1 MSVVRRPS
9 SSAGEHRSVGFGAP
23 LASLSENV
31 PARPHTSE
39 VRRIPRDVRE
49 RSRPARLVSS
59 PPLMSATAPDT
70 PPSLATRNSRACRA
84 RPFPSQESRKPI
96 GTLSHVSRLK
106 ESRAAARERRVAD
119 YLTPPEAAPPG
130 MTTGTVFRPP
140 PPRVGP
146 GPGFARARGSAPGPE
161 IFDARETFERER
173 ADARGDAR
181 VEGYGSGPNPLP
193 EGYGLEPNPS
203 PRLRRRTPQ
212 PRPRPGPVV
221 GATRPTPRREAAL
234 RVWEIPRRATPQS
247 HRRDGRSTRRRGDG
261 ERRER
266 LDERRER
273 LDKRLDE
280 RVFFASDHRA
290 SSFASDPLHAPSR
303 PSPPA
308 HLVPVSE
315 VAALVAAAIAGEPPR
330 LLGTAKGAAA
340 AALASVSE
348 TVRRAV
354 TDARREGA
362 GMGASEARLALQR
375 SSAKAERAARAAV
388 EAAEETARA
397 AEEKRRTAEERRRAA
412 EEALAAKS
420 RGFGKRM
427 DETKEALSERCRAL
441 KARADAAVNETAA
454 TRAELK
460 RERERAEAAAK
471 AAAEATYKE
480 NLAKARAEANRLREE
495 ANRLREDARRDAS
508 NAASERRRAD
518 VERANVVDAFEESRR
533 HAAES
538 FACLREE
545 ATRAA
550 ADAASDAAEMRREF
564 DETRKMLSEASS
576 AVAARHRAQLRAG
589 LRREAALRERLA
601 NVEKEFREKER
612 EEEREKEREKEQE
625 KEREEVE
632 KALEEELARRTAAEA
647 KFAKYDDSL
656 VVARRER
663 DDARRE
669 RDAAS
674 EVTSTLRM
682 ELACASS
689 ATKAA
694 EAEAAAAWRAAA
706 EAEADVE
713 AAAERRARALAET
726 IRSTRRR
733 YFADGRGAPRDW
745 TSKVWW
751 RRCSTS
757 NEETPTPS
765 PRRREKGARTTT
777 RDGNF
782 ARWKSAS
789 S

>member
-1 MSVVRRPS
+1 M
-9 SSAGEHRSVGFGAP
+9 
-23 LASLSENV
+23 
-31 PARPHTSE
+31 
-39 VRRIPRDVRE
+39 
-49 RSRPARLVSS
+49 
-59 PPLMSATAPDT
+59 
-70 PPSLATRNSRACRA
+70 
-84 RPFPSQESRKPI
+84 
-96 GTLSHVSRLK
+96 
-106 ESRAAARERRVAD
+106 
-119 YLTPPEAAPPG
+119 
-130 MTTGTVFRPP
+130 
-140 PPRVGP
+140 
-146 GPGFARARGSAPGPE
+146 
-161 IFDARETFERER
+161 
-173 ADARGDAR
+173 
-181 VEGYGSGPNPLP
+181 EGYGSDRTRSRRG
-193 EGYGLEPNPS
+193 GLEPNPS
-203 PRLRRRTPQ
+203 PEARETYAPAPAPAPAPSSARLDP
-212 PRPRPGPVV
+212 PRDAKPLSAFGKSPV
-221 GATRPTPRREAAL
+221 APPPSLIAAMD
-234 RVWEIPRRATPQS
+234 A
-247 HRRDGRSTRRRGDG
+247 RRDAAVTANDANVSTNG
-261 ERRER
+261 
-266 LDERRER
+266 ER

-550 ADAASDAAEMRREF
+550 ADAAASDAAEMRREF

-713 AAAERRARALAET
+713 AAAGDARARGDDSIDAAEIFRGWTRGRRATGRRRFGGGAARLQRRDADALAEAT
-726 IRSTRRR
+726 REGGADDDARRELRALEECVLVTLSNANVTRDAGSDAGPEPCESRRR
-733 YFADGRGAPRDW
+733 
-745 TSKVWW
+745 
-751 RRCSTS
+751 
-757 NEETPTPS
+757 
-765 PRRREKGARTTT
+765 RRR
-777 RDGNF
+777 RDGH
-782 ARWKSAS
+782 AAAS
-789 S
+789 RERIRRNSR

>member
-1 MSVVRRPS
+1 
-9 SSAGEHRSVGFGAP
+9 
-23 LASLSENV
+23 
-31 PARPHTSE
+31 
-39 VRRIPRDVRE
+39 
-49 RSRPARLVSS
+49 
-59 PPLMSATAPDT
+59 MSATAPDT

-203 PRLRRRTPQ
+203 PEASETYAPAPAPAPAPSSARLDP
-212 PRPRPGPVV
+212 PRDAKPLSAFGKSPV
-221 GATRPTPRREAAL
+221 APPPSLIAAMD
-234 RVWEIPRRATPQS
+234 A
-247 HRRDGRSTRRRGDG
+247 RRDAAVTANDANVSTNDAN
-261 ERRER
+261 
-266 LDERRER
+266 
-273 LDKRLDE
+273 
-280 RVFFASDHRA
+280 VSTNVSTSASSFASDHRA

-733 YFADGRGAPRDW
+733 YFADGRGGTARLDVEGLVEALLDFKRRDADALAEA
-745 TSKVWW
+745 T
-751 RRCSTS
+751 R
-757 NEETPTPS
+757 EGGADDDA
-765 PRRREKGARTTT
+765 RRELRALEECVLVTLSNANVT
-777 RDGNF
+777 RDAGSDAGPEPCESPATTPATRRSRRGVPGKDSPKLTMSDEDVLEMLNL
-782 ARWKSAS
+782 
-789 S
+789 